1 MGPSLKTKFLHL
13 GSNSSIL
20 HVSRYVEIGY
30 VCAVK
35 WRRGWKVND
44 NNVDDK
50 QNKRFPIRKADFRWA
65 IIRTRIMYT
74 KEDNQVWSR
83 LVQNPWEPSK
93 DSMAIAIR
101 LRHLWPEQI
110 VLIMTSQ
117 VYLLI
122 LWPLRQNGQKIRG
135 SSVHP
140 RFGIC
145 LHATRRPNPP
155 CCISPRDETEWN
167 Q

>member
-1 MGPSLKTKFLHL
+1 MCQGTLKLATYARLWK
-13 GSNSSIL
+13 
-20 HVSRYVEIGY
+20 
-30 VCAVK
+30 
-35 WRRGWKVND
+35 RGWKVND

-50 QNKRFPIRKADFRWA
+50 QNKRFPIRKAHFRWA

-74 KEDNQVWSR
+74 KEDKQPWSR
-83 LVQNPWEPSK
+83 LVQNPWESSK

-135 SSVHP
+135 SSIHP

-145 LHATRRPNPP
+145 LHATRRPSPP
-155 CCISPRDETEWN
+155 CWISPRDETEWN